1 MNCLASPESIMTLT
15 NRTKKFFT
23 VSGILLSL
31 LAAVWLVGAIESG
44 LFIAE
49 DDGPAFAPDEKS
61 MDAFSKQKK
70 FIAVGA
76 WEVAYMDEGVGYPI
90 ILLHGCP
97 FSAYE
102 YKQIIPILAR
112 DHRVIIPNLLG
123 LGDTVVRLDDDYR
136 LPNQEE
142 MVVGLMDRLGIERA
156 LMVGHDHGAAIAQL
170 IMRDYPERLKAV
182 VLTNAEP

>member
-1 MNCLASPESIMTLT
+1 
-15 NRTKKFFT
+15 
-23 VSGILLSL
+23 
-31 LAAVWLVGAIESG
+31 
-44 LFIAE
+44 
-49 DDGPAFAPDEKS
+49 
-61 MDAFSKQKK
+61 
-70 FIAVGA
+70 
-76 WEVAYMDEGVGYPI
+76 
-90 ILLHGCP
+90 CP